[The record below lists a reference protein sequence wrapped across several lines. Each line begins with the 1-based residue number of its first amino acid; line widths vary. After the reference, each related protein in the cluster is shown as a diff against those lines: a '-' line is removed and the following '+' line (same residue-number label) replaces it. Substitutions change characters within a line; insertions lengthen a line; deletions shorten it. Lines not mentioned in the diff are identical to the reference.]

1 VIVESSFTSMRDMAD
16 ALGYTSFPV
25 DGLLTQRF
33 DSLAKVPA
41 VNAPILFVH
50 GTVDRF
56 VPPAMTE
63 KLYAV
68 AREPKR
74 LLLIENGNHRNST
87 DVGYDKYR
95 SAVSELVDL
104 AARLGATRTATPGR
118 SG

>member
-1 VIVESSFTSMRDMAD
+1 VS
-16 ALGYTSFPV
+16 
-25 DGLLTQRF
+25 
-33 DSLAKVPA
+33 
-41 VNAPILFVH
+41 APILFVH
-50 GTVDRF
+50 GTADRF

-95 SAVSELVDL
+95 SAMRELVDL